1 LLSRASRRLT
11 LLTKVFSLFFQP
23 TPASEDTLIAELWE
37 CGTTGIIEEDGGIR
51 AFFED
56 PSLLHRFDIYAPEV
70 REEKPTDWVQV
81 TRDAWPAITV
91 GQRFFLAP
99 PWCNHIET
107 PPGRLRL
114 PIHPGMACGTGRH
127 PATQLALEAIEQYVR
142 PRDFVVDVG
151 TGSGILA
158 AAAALV
164 GAAHIIGCDV
174 DPEAIRIARERVS
187 FPMFVGSAGAIRSR
201 SADVVIAN
209 IDAATIEELAA
220 EFARIRKP
228 DSTLILTGF
237 PEWDAPE
244 GFDVKRM
251 LKREEWLCLTC

>member
-1 LLSRASRRLT
+1 M
-11 LLTKVFSLFFQP
+11 FSLFFRP
-23 TPASEDTLIAELWE
+23 SPDSEDALIGELWE
-37 CGTTGIIEEDGGIR
+37 FGTTGIIEEDGGMR
-51 AFFED
+51 AFFESID
-56 PSLLHRFDIYAPEV
+56 PALTNRFASYGAEL
-70 REEKPTDWVQV
+70 REEQPTDWEQV
-81 TRDAWPAITV
+81 TRDAWPAIAV
-91 GQRFFLAP
+91 GQRFFLTP
-99 PWCNHIET
+99 PWCLDPT

-142 PRDFVVDVG
+142 PGDSVVDVG

-164 GAAHIIGCDV
+164 GAEHVIGCDV
-174 DPEAIRIARERVS
+174 DPEAIQIARERVRV
-187 FPMFVGSAGAIRSR
+187 PMFVGSAGAIRSGC
-201 SADVVIAN
+201 ADVVIAN
-209 IDAATIEELAA
+209 IDAATIEDLAA

-244 GFDVKRM
+244 GFDVKGM
-251 LKREEWLCLTC
+251 LKREEWLCLIC

>member
-1 LLSRASRRLT
+1 M
-11 LLTKVFSLFFQP
+11 FSLFFR
-23 TPASEDTLIAELWE
+23 PAPAREDFLIAELWE
-37 CGTTGIIEEDGGIR
+37 CGTTGIVEEDGGIR
-51 AFFED
+51 AFFD
-56 PSLLHRFDIYAPEV
+56 DLNLLPRFASDAPEL
-70 REEKPTDWVQV
+70 REEKPIDWAQA
-81 TRDAWPAITV
+81 TRDAWPPILV
-91 GQRFFLAP
+91 GKRFFLAP
-99 PWCNHIET
+99 PWCNQLET

-114 PIHPGMACGTGRH
+114 PIYPGMACGTGRH
-127 PATQLALEAIEQYVR
+127 PATQLALEAIEQHVR
-142 PRDFVVDVG
+142 PGDRVVDVG

-174 DPEAIRIARERVS
+174 DPEAIQIARERVS

-251 LKREEWLCLTC
+251 LKREEWLCLIC